1 MPAIKRKYVTTSGSG
16 RPLKRRNAVRR
27 YDSATSTKLPLSLD
41 HKLLRKTQQ
50 AVLRYHETFAIN
62 PGTGGSPS
70 AYVFR
75 ANGCYDP
82 NYTGTGH
89 QPRGFDQLMTMYQFF
104 RVDECQ
110 VELWFQ
116 PSDGAAIIASLSLSG
131 AADTSTSVPSRNKM
145 FEERVANFTSCGGVS
160 SDGPGYL
167 TLRCKPWEFMG
178 LKKTD
183 AEYRGST
190 LTDPPEQSYIN
201 VRATTLDLSDAGDVN
216 CVVRITYH
224 CTLTEPVMPI
234 AS

>member
-1 MPAIKRKYVTTSGSG
+1 MPATKRKYSGSG
-16 RPLKRRNAVRR
+16 SARPLKRRNAVRR

-50 AVLRYHETFAIN
+50 AVLRYHEDFSLN
-62 PGTGGSPS
+62 PTIGGAPQT
-70 AYVFR
+70 YVFR
-75 ANGCYDP
+75 ANGVYDP
-82 NYTGTGH
+82 NFTGTGH

-110 VELWFQ
+110 VELWFE
-116 PSDGAAIIASLSLSG
+116 PSDGAGVIASLSLSG
-131 AADTSTSVPSRNKM
+131 SADSAGSPPSRNKM
-145 FEERVANFTSCGGVS
+145 LEERVANFKSCGGIS
-160 SDGPGYL
+160 SDGPGYI

-178 LKKTD
+178 LKKTS

-190 LTDPPEQSYIN
+190 LVDPPEQSYIN
-201 VRATTLDLSDAGDVN
+201 VRACPIDLTDSGEIK

-224 CTLTEPVMPI
+224 CTLTEPIMPT